1 MRSITTILITLAF
14 GSCALLAQDA
24 AEASA
29 VEAKLRDSL
38 RATTQQ
44 LRAAQTEKAQALA
57 DLELLKASSEKEK
70 KAAEARFAELTTRTT
85 NEREESAKKI
95 AEQEKELGQR
105 AARLEA
111 LAASLTKW
119 QASHAELAKVARV
132 KEEERAGLASKAS
145 VLEQKVAD
153 RERRNLELFQ
163 TAKEILGR
171 YEKFSLGRALAARE
185 PFTGLARV
193 KLEEQIQDY
202 RDKLADGLI
211 RTGDPAKPSVPAS
224 PSSPAAL
231 SQPADLEK
239 VVPSAPTQP

>member
-1 MRSITTILITLAF
+1 MRPFTTILITLTL
-14 GSCALLAQDA
+14 GSRALIAQDA
-24 AEASA
+24 SEASA
-29 VEAKLRDSL
+29 VEAKLRESL

-57 DLELLKASSEKEK
+57 DLELLKATSEKEK
-70 KAAEARFAELTTRTT
+70 KEAEARFAELTTRTT
-85 NEREESAKKI
+85 NEREESEKKI
-95 AEQEKELGQR
+95 AEMEKELGQR

-111 LAASLTKW
+111 LSASLSKW
-119 QASHAELAKVARV
+119 QASHAELGEVARA
-132 KEEERAGLASKAS
+132 KEQERANLASKAS
-145 VLEQKVAD
+145 VLEQKVED
-153 RERRNLELFQ
+153 RERRNLELYQ

-211 RTGDPAKPSVPAS
+211 RTGEPAKPSGPA
-224 PSSPAAL
+224 SPAAL

-239 VVPSAPTQP
+239 VVPSAPAQP